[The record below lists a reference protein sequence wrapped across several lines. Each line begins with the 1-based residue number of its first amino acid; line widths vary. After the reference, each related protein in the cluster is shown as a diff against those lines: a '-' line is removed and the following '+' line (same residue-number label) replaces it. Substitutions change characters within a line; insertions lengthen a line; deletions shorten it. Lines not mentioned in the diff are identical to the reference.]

1 MSNDDFYYTEYFSL
15 EEPPMYISFCVYNQP
30 HGERDFVYI
39 QFYKYNNTMKKGVLL
54 WSYSL

>member
-30 HGERDFVYI
+30 HGERDFVYS

-54 WSYSL
+54 